1 LDTESWRAQV
11 EVVTADVLDRT
22 SLGVAFDVDAAY
34 YLVHSIGSQSDWQTR
49 QRYVAADE
57 GGQHRQTLVV
67 LARRPDSRFSLGFFL
82 VTRMI
87 TFYFLY
93 NHIEDPQTTNLML
106 RHRKRELTVWWAM
119 TIFNLIAGVAIGWLL
134 SPSTGWPTQ
143 EQWSILFCISVALN
157 FTTFAGSKY
166 LIPEYKP
173 EPYGKHYKH
182 E

>member
-67 LARRPDSRFSLGFFL
+67 LARRPDSRFIAFASG
-82 VTRMI
+82 V
-87 TFYFLY
+87 
-93 NHIEDPQTTNLML
+93 L
-106 RHRKRELTVWWAM
+106 RGRA
-119 TIFNLIAGVAIGWLL
+119 
-134 SPSTGWPTQ
+134 
-143 EQWSILFCISVALN
+143 
-157 FTTFAGSKY
+157 
-166 LIPEYKP
+166 
-173 EPYGKHYKH
+173 
-182 E
+182 